1 MSRKSIKLFVAAFV
15 GCLAVGSTIAWS
27 NISRPADGPAYV
39 AMTDVD
45 QPSAPAVTPP
55 VDIPLALKTKAD
67 FDQTFAD
74 VAGMRRPE
82 NTPAYREKLRRV
94 GWTRIIASR

>member
-15 GCLAVGSTIAWS
+15 GCLVVGSTIAWS
-27 NISRPADGPAYV
+27 NISRPANGPAYV
-39 AMTDVD
+39 ATTDVD
-45 QPSAPAVTPP
+45 QPSAVTPR
-55 VDIPLALKTKAD
+55 VDVPLALRTKAD
-67 FDQTFAD
+67 FDQAFAD
-74 VAGMRRPE
+74 VTSMRRPE